1 LLRQYFPKGTDLSRG
16 ASRISWRCRTPS
28 TADRKVN
35 GWKTPVRALRAAQL
49 LGSMGRVGACQDN
62 AALESFFSLL
72 RKNVLNQQRWTSR
85 DELRSA
91 IVFWIERTYHRRRR
105 QDGLGRLTRVEF
117 EILLQTAHAA

>member
-1 LLRQYFPKGTDLSRG
+1 
-16 ASRISWRCRTPS
+16 
-28 TADRKVN
+28 
-35 GWKTPVRALRAAQL
+35 
-49 LGSMGRVGACQDN
+49 MGRVGACQDN